1 MIFSF
6 KQFLEE
12 AKKRCPSF
20 HRGHLEDLEKFGD
33 RLLNKYGVDV
43 KFTSHFHER
52 MSDDRNDPCVSL
64 AELQRILKKI
74 SKEKG
79 KQLKALPDDSEGVIV
94 DLQKDL
100 NIPFAINFD
109 KNSGELEIR
118 MKTVLR
124 KKNFVTVDTK
134 IYYEETQK

>member
-1 MIFSF
+1 MISF
-6 KQFLEE
+6 KEYFLLE
-12 AKKRCPSF
+12 KRCPSIT
-20 HRGHLEDLEKFGD
+20 RNHLADLERFGD

-52 MSDDRNDPCVSL
+52 MSDDRNDPCIKII
-64 AELQRILKKI
+64 ELQQILKKI

-79 KQLKALPDDSEGVIV
+79 AQLKALPDDSEGVII

-109 KNSGELEIR
+109 KNTGELEIR
-118 MKTVLR
+118 MKTILR
-124 KKNFVTVDTK
+124 KKNFMTIDTK
-134 IYYEETQK
+134 VFYENFVF